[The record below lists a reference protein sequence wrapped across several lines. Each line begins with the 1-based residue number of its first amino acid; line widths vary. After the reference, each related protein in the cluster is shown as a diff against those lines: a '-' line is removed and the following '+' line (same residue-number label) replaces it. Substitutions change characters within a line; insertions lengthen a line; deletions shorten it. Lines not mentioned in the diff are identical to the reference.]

1 MVHGEEDGSRPNALA
16 GVIPSIQAVS
26 TLFHN

>member
-1 MVHGEEDGSRPNALA
+1 MVHGEEDGLRPNALA
-16 GVIPSIQAVS
+16 VVTHSIQAVS